1 MLILLIS
8 GRIVETG
15 LIKRNGGCGYVW
27 EIHHSDDCYS
37 GGWRVVAQN
46 GDTNRAD
53 TAKTAT
59 KRPGTATGHNRI
71 QTYQIQYCYVMS
83 DRVVSGLGCHANF
96 SLTHPT
102 FGPDI
107 LVITRLVND
116 LPFCPFGVCVH
127 CILAALHPAAF
138 WAACRGVAHELA

>member
-1 MLILLIS
+1 MLILLIN
-8 GRIVETG
+8 GWIGETR

-37 GGWRVVAQN
+37 GGRLVVAQT
-46 GDTNRAD
+46 GDSARAD

-59 KRPGTATGHNRI
+59 KRLGTSTGHHRV
-71 QTYQIQYCYVMS
+71 QTYQIQYGYVMS
-83 DRVVSGLGCHANF
+83 CSVVSGLGCHANF
-96 SLTHPT
+96 PLTHPT

-107 LVITRLVND
+107 LAITRLIND
-116 LPFCPFGVCVH
+116 LPFCPFGVGVD

-138 WAACRGVAHELA
+138 RAARRGVAHKLA

>member
-1 MLILLIS
+1 MLILLVS

-53 TAKTAT
+53 TAKTANALI
-59 KRPGTATGHNRI
+59 GTADRQNWI
-71 QTYQIQYCYVMS
+71 QADQI
-83 DRVVSGLGCHANF
+83 
-96 SLTHPT
+96 
-102 FGPDI
+102 
-107 LVITRLVND
+107 
-116 LPFCPFGVCVH
+116 
-127 CILAALHPAAF
+127 
-138 WAACRGVAHELA
+138 